1 MKEKENKVDTQA
13 YEFVDQY
20 ERLMYKIALQYIDS
34 QIECEDIVQD
44 SLTNI
49 LKKFDTVMALNMN
62 QRTAYV
68 AAVVR
73 NRSLNYLKRKQL
85 EDKIFV
91 ASVDDESSC
100 ISNSTIQTARQM
112 ELYEVSVVREALD
125 NLSCDDRYLIEGKYI
140 IGLSD
145 AELADELCC
154 QPASIRMKLTK
165 ARRRLLAELE
175 RLGEAHE

>member
-13 YEFVDQY
+13 YEFVNQY
-20 ERLMYKIALQYIDS
+20 ERLMYKIARQYIDS

-73 NRSLNYLKRKQL
+73 NRSLNYLKRKSL

-100 ISNSTIQTARQM
+100 ISNSAIQAAKQM
-112 ELYEVSVVREALD
+112 ELYEVSIVREALD
-125 NLSCDDRYLIEGKYI
+125 NLSYDDRYLIEGKYI
-140 IGLSD
+140 MGLTDSEF
-145 AELADELCC
+145 AEELCC
-154 QPASIRMKLTK
+154 KPANTRMQLTK
-165 ARRRLLAELE
+165 ACCRLLAELE
-175 RLGEAHE
+175 RIGKAHE